1 MRVHGLVVDAE
12 ALRQVRVTPSLD
24 AGSGAHLW
32 QSVILAGVSPRT
44 TAGISL
50 HPHIHVRPDLVDSWP
65 LLAHELVHWHQAQ
78 TLGIR
83 RFLWQ
88 YVREYVRRLARTGD
102 THQAYMEIPFEVEAR
117 RVARDAPAF
126 FPSTLYRPL

>member
-1 MRVHGLVVDAE
+1 MLAHGHHIDRDALAEVKVV
-12 ALRQVRVTPSLD
+12 PSLS
-24 AGSGAHLW
+24 ARQALQPW
-32 QSVILAGVSPRT
+32 QALILVGVSPRR

-50 HPHIHVRPDLVDSWP
+50 HTDIYLRPDLIASWP

-88 YVREYVRRLARTGD
+88 YASEFVRRLPVTS
-102 THQAYMEIPFEVEAR
+102 TPHQAYLDLSFEVEAR
-117 RVARDAPAF
+117 RIAADADAF
-126 FPSTLYRPL
+126 SPPSLYRPQ